1 MCCEC
6 RAKLSRHGLSSC
18 YFWSFVGLF
27 FEDFAV
33 FGSLFFEFFSE
44 FFWGF
49 DLGVLFG
56 TFLRILPGGFG

>member
-6 RAKLSRHGLSSC
+6 VAFGALLD
-18 YFWSFVGLF
+18 F
-27 FEDFAV
+27 FLRILLCLGV
-33 FGSLFFEFFSE
+33 FFFEFFSE